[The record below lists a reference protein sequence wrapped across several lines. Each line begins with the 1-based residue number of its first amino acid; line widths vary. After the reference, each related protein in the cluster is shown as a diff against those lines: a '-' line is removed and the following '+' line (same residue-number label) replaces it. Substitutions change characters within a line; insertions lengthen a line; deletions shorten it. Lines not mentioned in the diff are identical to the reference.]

1 MHLYSSYIAHPH
13 DKVFGGFL
21 TKQTTVENQTC
32 VFALSPIALWL
43 LCLLEWRGLRIN
55 VGFCHL
61 PKSETLVPLLKLW
74 VDPFLTQTGK
84 PCGTHTKSEVISKG
98 LDRKRQP
105 CAQHAGTN
113 VASRESIPRRWHMWN
128 VDMVHFW
135 HAQSLLYHARVA
147 ILNCNPVITTGTT
160 FKKGCPCMLACGLI
174 SAKSPEL
181 HQNWP
186 LIWRLKHSPYNQLWS
201 RDSTDYNVPL
211 HAGNTPVVHELKVPH
226 FPRLAGHAVPH
237 TEAEWWIY
245 IYIFIMLKSFWI
257 GFDRDMYSSMS
268 LIMMQTLKTSNHFK
282 HLCIA

>member
-1 MHLYSSYIAHPH
+1 M
-13 DKVFGGFL
+13 
-21 TKQTTVENQTC
+21 TKYLVDILQSKQQ
-32 VFALSPIALWL
+32 
-43 LCLLEWRGLRIN
+43 LRIKH
-55 VGFCHL
+55 VFLLSHQSLYDCFAFLSGGA
-61 PKSETLVPLLKLW
+61 SGSTLGSAISRRVRRLFPCWNSGWIHFWRKLANR
-74 VDPFLTQTGK
+74 VALIRK
-84 PCGTHTKSEVISKG
+84 AVISKG

-245 IYIFIMLKSFWI
+245 IYIYLYNVEIFLNWVWS
-257 GFDRDMYSSMS
+257 R
-268 LIMMQTLKTSNHFK
+268 HVFK
-282 HLCIA
+282 HVPDHDANVENFKPF